1 MQGGTPTDPALF
13 GPYPGQYGFAALRC
27 AVDNLNG
34 DNVEWIAYPTGGRH
48 VFCYA
53 YYVTPPPTSG
63 TIVVTK
69 AVQPLEAGAPPSGTF
84 RFDGNVSYTDDNTFS
99 LTASVAQPGSIS
111 FVRGAVGADD
121 PPWVGA
127 RSSRRPAGC

>member
-1 MQGGTPTDPALF
+1 M
-13 GPYPGQYGFAALRC
+13 
-27 AVDNLNG
+27 
-34 DNVEWIAYPTGGRH
+34 
-48 VFCYA
+48 FCYA

-99 LTASVAQPGSIS
+99 LTASAAQPGSI
-111 FVRGAVGADD
+111 
-121 PPWVGA
+121 
-127 RSSRRPAGC
+127 